1 MSVEA
6 EVIIRDWIDSKCDP
20 SPRSLEKVM
29 ERVTFKL
36 NVVGDAIREAFGHAL
51 PDWGD
56 CDEKEWE
63 LAK

>member
-1 MSVEA
+1 MNDGA

-29 ERVTFKL
+29 ERITFKL
-36 NVVGDAIREAFGHAL
+36 NVVGDAIREAFEHAL

-56 CDEKEWE
+56 FEDGEWE